1 MQTLELKSAD
11 GLRAAWRCGE
21 HPADRAPLAKREA
34 GIAEAYERLMG
45 LPSGS
50 CPGCPFEGVLGG
62 LDVTGGWLPELLDAR
77 ALVSDE
83 HFTWVDALDGR
94 PLAAVDRDALLAYKR
109 ADARLMRLERNTP
122 PPTKKGGDDV

>member
-1 MQTLELKSAD
+1 MQTLELKSAEQ
-11 GLRAAWRCGE
+11 LRAAWRCGE
-21 HPADRAPLAKREA
+21 PHGDRAPLAKRER
-34 GIAEAYERLMG
+34 GIADAYEKLLG
-45 LPSGS
+45 LAPGS

-83 HFTWVDALDGR
+83 HFEWVDALDGR
-94 PLAAVDRDALLAYKR
+94 PLAAVDRDALLAFKR
-109 ADARLMRLERNTP
+109 ADARLLRLERNTP